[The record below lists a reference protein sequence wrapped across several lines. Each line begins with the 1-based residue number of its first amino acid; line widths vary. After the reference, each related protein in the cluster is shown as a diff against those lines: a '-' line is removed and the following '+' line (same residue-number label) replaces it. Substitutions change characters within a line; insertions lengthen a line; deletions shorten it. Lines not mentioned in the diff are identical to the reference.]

1 MMELMVRLTAV
12 GVTAAVLCAVLRK
25 NTPELALLLA
35 LTAGVW
41 MLFLTVDILNQGLEV
56 LRELTELTGVGDELV
71 RPVVKVVALSLLT
84 RITAEVCRSAGERG
98 IAAFVETGGTVLAL
112 GVSLPL
118 VRAVIVLMGELLG

>member
-1 MMELMVRLTAV
+1 MIEIMARLTAV

-35 LTAGVW
+35 LAAGMW
-41 MLFLTVDILNQGLEV
+41 MLILTADVLGEGLEV
-56 LRELTELTGVGDELV
+56 LRELCAVTGVEDELL

-84 RITAEVCRSAGERG
+84 RITTEICRSTGESG
-98 IAAFVETGGTVLAL
+98 LAAFVEAGGTVLAL

-118 VRAVIVLMGELLG
+118 IRAVMMLMGEMLG

>member
-35 LTAGVW
+35 LAAGMW
-41 MLFLTVDILNQGLEV
+41 MLFLTAEPLAQALEV
-56 LRELTELTGVGDELV
+56 LRELTAMTGVEDELL
-71 RPVVKVVALSLLT
+71 RPVIKVVALSLLT
-84 RITAEVCRSAGERG
+84 RISAEVCRSTGEGG
-98 IAAFVETGGTVLAL
+98 IAAFLEVGGTVLAL

-118 VRAVIVLMGELLG
+118 IRAVILLMGEMLG

>member
-12 GVTAAVLCAVLRK
+12 GATAAVLCAVLRK

-35 LTAGVW
+35 LAAGLW
-41 MLFLTVDILNQGLEV
+41 MLFLTADALREGFEV
-56 LRELTELTGVGDELV
+56 LRELTELTGAEDELL

-84 RITAEVCRSAGERG
+84 RITAEVCRSTGEGG
-98 IAAFVETGGTVLAL
+98 IAAFVEAGGNVLAL

-118 VRAVIVLMGELLG
+118 IRAVIMLMGEMLG

>member
-1 MMELMVRLTAV
+1 
-12 GVTAAVLCAVLRK
+12 
-25 NTPELALLLA
+25 
-35 LTAGVW
+35 

-84 RITAEVCRSAGERG
+84 RITAEVCRSAGEG
-98 IAAFVETGGTVLAL
+98 GVAAFVETGGTVLAL

-118 VRAVIVLMGELLG
+118 VRAVIVLMGEMLG

>member
-1 MMELMVRLTAV
+1 MRLTAV
-12 GVTAAVLCAVLRK
+12 GAMAAVLCAVLRK

-35 LTAGVW
+35 LTAGIW
-41 MLFLTVDILNQGLEV
+41 MLFLTADTLSQALEV
-56 LRELTELTGVGDELV
+56 LKELTVLTGTEDELL

-84 RITAEVCRSAGERG
+84 RITAEICRSAGERG

-118 VRAVIVLMGELLG
+118 IRAVITLMGEMLG

>member
-1 MMELMVRLTAV
+1 
-12 GVTAAVLCAVLRK
+12 
-25 NTPELALLLA
+25 
-35 LTAGVW
+35 

-118 VRAVIVLMGELLG
+118 VRAVIVLMGEMLG

>member
-12 GVTAAVLCAVLRK
+12 GAMAAVLCAVLRK
-25 NTPELALLLA
+25 NTPELALLLGLA
-35 LTAGVW
+35 AGIW
-41 MLFLTVDILNQGLEV
+41 MLFLTADALSQALEV
-56 LRELTELTGVGDELV
+56 LRELTELTNTEDELL

-84 RITAEVCRSAGERG
+84 RITAEICRSAGEGG

-118 VRAVIVLMGELLG
+118 IRAVITLMGEMLG